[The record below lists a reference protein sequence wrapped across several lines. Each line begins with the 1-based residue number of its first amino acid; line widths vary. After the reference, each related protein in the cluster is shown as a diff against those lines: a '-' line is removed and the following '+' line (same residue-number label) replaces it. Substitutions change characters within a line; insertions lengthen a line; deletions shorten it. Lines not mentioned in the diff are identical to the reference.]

1 MCDRFEEVAVFAV
14 AGTWTMDAT
23 MRGSREEAL
32 PALIAGVR
40 QNEGFVRG
48 YWTED
53 VDDSA
58 VSVTF
63 IVFET
68 LEQAR
73 AFREAVL
80 ANAPAQAES
89 GVDRAGLRVVQ
100 VTGEASAPPRA

>member
-1 MCDRFEEVAVFAV
+1 VFAV
-14 AGTWTMDAT
+14 AGTWTMDAD
-23 MRGSREEAL
+23 MRERQAEML
-32 PALIAGVR
+32 PALVAGVR
-40 QNEGFVRG
+40 QNDGFVRG
-48 YWTED
+48 FWTED

-58 VSVTF
+58 VSLTF

-89 GVDRAGLRVVQ
+89 GVDRAGLRVVK
-100 VTGEASAPPRA
+100 VTADA

>member
-1 MCDRFEEVAVFAV
+1 
-14 AGTWTMDAT
+14 MDAD
-23 MRGSREEAL
+23 MRERQAEML
-32 PALIAGVR
+32 PALVAGVR
-40 QNEGFVRG
+40 QNDGFVRG
-48 YWTED
+48 FWTED

-58 VSVTF
+58 VSLTF

-89 GVDRAGLRVVQ
+89 GVDRAGLRVVK
-100 VTGEASAPPRA
+100 VTADA

>member
-1 MCDRFEEVAVFAV
+1 MFAV
-14 AGTWTMDAT
+14 AGTWTLDSD
-23 MRGSREEAL
+23 MRERQVEAL

-48 YWTED
+48 FWTED

-58 VSVTF
+58 VSLTF

-89 GVDRAGLRVVQ
+89 GVDRASLRIVK
-100 VTGEASAPPRA
+100 VTADA

>member
-1 MCDRFEEVAVFAV
+1 MFAV
-14 AGTWTMDAT
+14 VGTWSMDQD
-23 MRGSREEAL
+23 MRERQAKAL
-32 PALIAGVR
+32 PALVAGVR

-48 YWTED
+48 FWTED

-58 VSVTF
+58 VSLTF

-89 GVDRAGLRVVQ
+89 GIARAGMRVVK
-100 VTGEASAPPRA
+100 VTADA

>member
-1 MCDRFEEVAVFAV
+1 MFAV
-14 AGTWTMDAT
+14 AGTWTMDADL
-23 MRGSREEAL
+23 RERQAEAL
-32 PALIAGVR
+32 PGLVAGVR

-48 YWTED
+48 FWTED
-53 VDDSA
+53 VDDPA

-80 ANAPAQAES
+80 ANAPAQAET
-89 GVDRAGLRVVQ
+89 GVDRAGLRVVKI
-100 VTGEASAPPRA
+100 SADA